1 MTQDL
6 FSEFPP
12 ATKRDWLDQVSR
24 ELRGKE
30 ISQFFDYKL
39 WDSIKLEPFYCLED
53 SNPDQADCQKKF
65 HPESAL
71 PGMPPRIWTNLVS
84 VFPDDTNA
92 HVIQSLSNG
101 ADGLVLHLYGI
112 EDLNQLLKGV
122 LPQYI
127 SIWVKPLGNPVMA
140 MQCFFQWAD
149 TRIDSPDSLSG
160 GLLWTPSD
168 LVFDQGESL
177 GIALETLQELVE
189 MAEPYLQFKSFSVRT
204 SRYSESGANPIDA
217 VVFGLGELIEILDQS
232 ELEPATVFNN
242 LLIET
247 AVGDSHFG
255 EIARLKSV
263 RAVVAE
269 LAGLYGLSFLPEN
282 VVMFCQTSSWSKS
295 LLDAHTNLIR
305 QTYEAMAC
313 VLGGANLLWVRPL
326 QEEVADER
334 DRRMARNVSSILK
347 EEAHLDKVID
357 PAAGSFFLEELI
369 FKIQEELKSGLRK
382 LETEGGWL
390 FAVESGTLHQK
401 VRSSR
406 EKAQNEL
413 IEVKRTKIG
422 VNKYPASDG
431 LKYNLEFEVFEEKS
445 FQLNPTREAYLI
457 ELQTLT
463 PS

>member
-1 MTQDL
+1 MTQAL
-6 FSEFPP
+6 FSEFSP
-12 ATKRDWLDQVSR
+12 ASKRDWLDQVSR
-24 ELRGKE
+24 ELRGKDL
-30 ISQFFDYKL
+30 SQIFDYKL
-39 WDSIKLEPFYCLED
+39 WDSIELEPFYCLED
-53 SNPDQADCQKKF
+53 INSDQADFQKRF
-65 HPESAL
+65 HPESGL
-71 PGMPPRIWTNLVS
+71 PGMPPRIWANLVS
-84 VFPDDTNA
+84 VFPGDTNA
-92 HVIQSLSNG
+92 HVIHSLSNG

-140 MQCFFQWAD
+140 MQSFFQWAD
-149 TRIDSPDSLSG
+149 SMIDSPDSLSG
-160 GLLWTPSD
+160 GLLWTPAD
-168 LVFDQGESL
+168 LVFDQGENL

-189 MAEPYLQFKSFSVRT
+189 MAEPYKLFKSFSIKT
-204 SRYSESGANPIDA
+204 SRYSESGANPLDA
-217 VVFGLGELIEILDQS
+217 VVFGLGELIEILDKSQ
-232 ELEPATVFNN
+232 LDPAIVFTN
-242 LLIET
+242 LLIESS
-247 AVGDSHFG
+247 VGGSHFG

-263 RAVVAE
+263 RVLVAE
-269 LAGLYGLSFLPEN
+269 MAGLYGLSFLPED

-295 LLDAHTNLIR
+295 ILDAHTNLIR

-313 VLGGANLLWVRPL
+313 VLGGVNLLWVRPL
-326 QEEVADER
+326 QEEDATER
-334 DRRMARNVSSILK
+334 DRRVARNVSSILK

-369 FKIQEELKSGLRK
+369 LKIQEEVKSGLRN
-382 LETEGGWL
+382 LESDGGWL
-390 FAVESGTLHQK
+390 FALQSGTLHWR

-413 IEVKRTKIG
+413 LEVKRTKIG
-422 VNKYPASDG
+422 VNKYAASDA

-463 PS
+463 